1 MQADTDNSL
10 LAHPYYETSADS
22 LITNYVI
29 ISFVPPQVKD
39 ILLYSVIAKNSVIT
53 PRLEVAT
60 EVSLGVHKKSVAT
73 CHNREVV
80 TSLLSTINSSYH
92 RHSRV
97 THKRLVNPLISSH
110 SLRNVAYFC
119 ALF

>member
-1 MQADTDNSL
+1 M
-10 LAHPYYETSADS
+10 
-22 LITNYVI
+22 I

-73 CHNREVV
+73 CHNHEVV
-80 TSLLSTINSSYH
+80 TSLLSTTSVNYHFRNLPQVKLPKNKQKTNSI
-92 RHSRV
+92 
-97 THKRLVNPLISSH
+97 RLLN
-110 SLRNVAYFC
+110 
-119 ALF
+119 